1 MKTSLKITQSPPRLT
16 WLLVFLICLGF
27 NSICFAQSNPAV
39 ESLLQAD
46 RDFAKMGKEKS
57 LKEAFLHF
65 ADPEAILLRDGS
77 EPIRGKEA
85 IGKSFGP
92 EVPGFVLAWEPE
104 FARVAESGDLG
115 YTLGHFQALDAE
127 GKVLNKGSYTS
138 VWRKNSQNEWK
149 WLIDVGVNYYPG
161 NYYQKAT

>member
-1 MKTSLKITQSPPRLT
+1 MKSFRSAFILQKVSRLGAATPRLT
-16 WLLVFLICLGF
+16 WLLVFLLCLGF
-27 NSICFAQSNPAV
+27 NSICFGQTDPDE

-46 RDFAKMGKEKS
+46 RNFAQMGKEKG
-57 LKEAFLHF
+57 LKQAFLSF

-77 EPIRGKEA
+77 EPIRGLEA

-104 FARVAESGDLG
+104 FAKVAESGELG
-115 YTLGHFQALDAE
+115 YTLGHFRALDPE

-138 VWRKNSQNEWK
+138 VWQKNHAGEWK
-149 WLIDVGVNYYPG
+149 WLIDVGINY
-161 NYYQKAT
+161 